1 VVVSSW
7 TDGLVTLSDSGSNHE
22 FAGQCV
28 AGLTGDG
35 HGGVLAIVGGRVLK
49 QRKTDG
55 AWTTLVTA
63 EVDLACCLVCGGTF
77 YVGTDDAR
85 VFRVADGGAEPLAG
99 FDRVAGRERWYAGSA
114 IIDGQ
119 RVGPPL
125 GVRSMTTTCDGSVLL
140 ANVHVGGI
148 PRSTDGGATWQP
160 TIDVDCDVHEVRAH
174 PTRPDIVVA
183 AAAVGLC
190 ISRDAG
196 ATWEIETQGLHA
208 PYCSAVAFAGDDVL
222 VAASTDHFASQGA
235 VYRRPL
241 DTRRAVAPLGD
252 GAPRWFDGI
261 ADTGCVV
268 VNGAAAAVADRGG
281 HLYVSVDGGRTW
293 SLRVEGMP
301 APSGVLIL

>member
-1 VVVSSW
+1 VLVSSW
-7 TDGLVTLSDSGSNHE
+7 ADGLVTLSDSGSKHE
-22 FAGQCV
+22 FAGQGV
-28 AGLTGDG
+28 AGLAADG
-35 HGGVLAIVGGRVLK
+35 RGGALAIVGGRTLK
-49 QRKTDG
+49 QRRADG

-63 EVDLACCLVCGGTF
+63 DVDLACCIACGGTV

-85 VFRVADGGAEPLAG
+85 VLRVADREAQPLTG
-99 FDRVAGRERWYAGSA
+99 FDSVAGRERWYAGSA

-148 PRSTDGGATWQP
+148 PRSTDGGATWRP
-160 TIDVDCDVHEVRAH
+160 TIDIDCDVHEVRAH
-174 PTRPDIVVA
+174 PTRPDVVVA
-183 AAAVGLC
+183 AAAAGLC
-190 ISRDAG
+190 MSRDAG
-196 ATWEIETQGLHA
+196 ATWQVETQGLHA

-222 VAASTDHFASQGA
+222 VAASTDHFALQGA

-241 DTRRAVAPLGD
+241 DARRIVTPLGG

-261 ADTGCVV
+261 ADTGCVA
-268 VNGAAAAVADRGG
+268 VNGDAIAVADRGG
-281 HLYVSVDGGRTW
+281 HLYLSVDGGRTW
-293 SLRVEGMP
+293 ALRAEGLA